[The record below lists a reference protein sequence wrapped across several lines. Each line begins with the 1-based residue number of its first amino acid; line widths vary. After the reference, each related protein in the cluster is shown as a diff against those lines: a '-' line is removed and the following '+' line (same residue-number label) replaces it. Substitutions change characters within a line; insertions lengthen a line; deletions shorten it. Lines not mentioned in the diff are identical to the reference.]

1 MTHPAVGAPL
11 SPASQC
17 SVCSGRSLKRLLGG
31 PAELGSPV
39 SNAHLP
45 FGDWPNIHLES
56 LKGKLREELLE
67 RKAFDTLLEADLLG
81 ARWE

>member
-1 MTHPAVGAPL
+1 
-11 SPASQC
+11 
-17 SVCSGRSLKRLLGG
+17 
-31 PAELGSPV
+31 
-39 SNAHLP
+39 LP

-81 ARWE
+81 ARWQ